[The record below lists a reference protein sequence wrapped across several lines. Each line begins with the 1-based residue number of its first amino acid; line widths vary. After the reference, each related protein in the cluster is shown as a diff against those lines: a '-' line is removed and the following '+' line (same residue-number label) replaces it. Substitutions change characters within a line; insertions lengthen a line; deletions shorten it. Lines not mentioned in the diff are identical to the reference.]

1 MADGPD
7 PNPRPRDVRRF
18 DPFDPV
24 LRTDPYPVYARF
36 RRDAPIH
43 VGVPPLSTLP
53 ECHYLFRYR
62 DVDAAARDPRFGRAR
77 GLGYEGVG
85 LKDAEP
91 LRRMARRMLLFSD
104 PPDHTRLRGLVAR
117 AMAPFLVDGI
127 EERTRIIITGL
138 LDRAESRGSLDL
150 MADYAIPLP
159 VMVIA
164 DLMGIPE
171 EDRSRFQ
178 ELSEMVMAMSDV
190 RRDGRVLRR
199 ARKGAVELWE
209 YLEAVVAE
217 RRGRPGSDLISR
229 LLAVEHEGE
238 RLSDEEVLAN
248 CGLLLIAG
256 HETTRNLIGNG
267 TLALLQNRDQLR
279 RLRANP
285 GLLESGIHELL
296 RYDSPIQITFR
307 VAAEDVPLGDTRIRK
322 GQAVALVLGSANR
335 DAETFHDP
343 NRLDLSRD
351 SRRHLAFS
359 AGSHYCLGAPLAV
372 LEARM
377 AIAALLERFEEIRPL
392 MEGEPD
398 WDDHVVFRG
407 LRTLPIRVSGGLAV
421 PSREPRA

>member
-1 MADGPD
+1 MIRNAAGVMMADGPD
-7 PNPRPRDVRRF
+7 PNPRPRDARRF

-24 LRTDPYPVYARF
+24 LRTNPYPVYARF

-43 VGVPPLSTLP
+43 AGAPPLSTLP

-91 LRRMARRMLLFSD
+91 LRR
-104 PPDHTRLRGLVAR
+104 
-117 AMAPFLVDGI
+117 
-127 EERTRIIITGL
+127 
-138 LDRAESRGSLDL
+138 
-150 MADYAIPLP
+150 
-159 VMVIA
+159 
-164 DLMGIPE
+164 
-171 EDRSRFQ
+171 
-178 ELSEMVMAMSDV
+178 
-190 RRDGRVLRR
+190 DGRVRRR

-209 YLEAVVAE
+209 YLETVVAE

-229 LLAVEHEGE
+229 LLAVEHNGQ

-285 GLLESGIHELL
+285 DLLEAGIRELL
-296 RYDSPIQITFR
+296 RYDSSIQITFR
-307 VAAEDVPLGDTRIRK
+307 VAAEDVKLGDTRIRQ

-335 DAETFHDP
+335 DAEAFQDP
-343 NRLDLSRD
+343 DRLDLSRD
-351 SRRHLAFS
+351 SRRHLGFS

-377 AIAALLERFEEIRPL
+377 AIAALLERFGEIRPL
-392 MEGEPD
+392 MKGEPD
-398 WDDHVVFRG
+398 WDGHVVFRG
-407 LRTLPIRVSGGLAV
+407 LRTLPIRVSGRLAV
-421 PSREPRA
+421 PSREARA